1 MPSLSRTDRSLTE
14 VILTSTH
21 FPVVSQRI
29 TANAGCLTLRNE
41 ITALRLCGPP
51 KMKIHSTFL
60 AEIPKGAVLI
70 ICGAGF
76 NHRTLRVRWQN
87 DTYYV
92 FERDLFQDDPRAE

>member
-1 MPSLSRTDRSLTE
+1 
-14 VILTSTH
+14 
-21 FPVVSQRI
+21 
-29 TANAGCLTLRNE
+29 
-41 ITALRLCGPP
+41 
-51 KMKIHSTFL
+51 MKIHSTFL

>member
-1 MPSLSRTDRSLTE
+1 M
-14 VILTSTH
+14 TSTQV
-21 FPVVSQRI
+21 PVFSRRI

-51 KMKIHSTFL
+51 KTKFNSAMF
-60 AEIPKGAVLI
+60 AELPKGAVLF

-92 FERDLFQDDPRAE
+92 FERDLFQDDPISE

>member
-1 MPSLSRTDRSLTE
+1 LT
-14 VILTSTH
+14 TH
-21 FPVVSQRI
+21 FPVFSQRI

-51 KMKIHSTFL
+51 KMKIDSAMF
-60 AEIPKGAVLI
+60 AELPKGAMLV

-76 NHRTLRVRWQN
+76 NHRTLKVRWQN

-92 FERDLFQDDPRAE
+92 FERDLFPDDPLPE